1 MKKDKTFCDLSKDYI
16 AKHLDEIIPL
26 INNPKFICKKCARAA
41 NDETHLCKPVK
52 IKNHSQ

>member
-1 MKKDKTFCDLSKDYI
+1 MKKDKTFCDLSKDYV

-52 IKNHSQ
+52 IKNK